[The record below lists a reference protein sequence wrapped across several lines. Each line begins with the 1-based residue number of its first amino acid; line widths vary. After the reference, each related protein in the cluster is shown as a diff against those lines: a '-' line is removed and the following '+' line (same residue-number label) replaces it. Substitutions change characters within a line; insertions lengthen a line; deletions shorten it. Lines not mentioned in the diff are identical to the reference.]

1 MKKFFTLA
9 VFLTYCLCI
18 EGSIGSPSV
27 STNSQGN
34 YLIEI
39 QINDFNLQE
48 NDVSISNFKSND
60 SFPKGSF
67 DFKLYEDLG
76 EFKRLTLAL
85 PSVYLEDYFSFRLS
99 AGSLSKDIF
108 IFLPQNTSASIASA
122 NISFKLPSK
131 KIYGEPTRYNIDEAL
146 SGDALPRDADVKTNI
161 KREPLQK
168 TQQTNSLPEKKATKI
183 IKASEV
189 ETIWSA
195 SRSVQKSFDASIYQI
210 MWAFY
215 LANPDAFIDD
225 NIHLVRG
232 DVDLV
237 IPSFELVSSTSLVSA
252 KEAVGF
258 MRQKSAVNNPKA
270 PSLTLTAPIS
280 NAPTATE
287 VPDSTSTPTKDTIL
301 NPFDA
306 EADDDLD
313 PSSIIEKNTS
323 IIELGTSSN
332 DSMQGID
339 GPRSSFQLS
348 DLLWVA
354 ILSLGLGF
362 AIAFFFIRANRK
374 PEFSKAALEEDLE
387 SDSFHTFQ
395 TNLSVTNDIEVQELD
410 LVRTYIAMGDWISA
424 EAILS
429 KLIQSS
435 ANKSVVVE
443 AKDLLSKKV

>member
-168 TQQTNSLPEKKATKI
+168 TQQTNSLPEKK
-183 IKASEV
+183 S
-189 ETIWSA
+189 
-195 SRSVQKSFDASIYQI
+195 Y
-210 MWAFY
+210 
-215 LANPDAFIDD
+215 
-225 NIHLVRG
+225 
-232 DVDLV
+232 
-237 IPSFELVSSTSLVSA
+237 
-252 KEAVGF
+252 
-258 MRQKSAVNNPKA
+258 
-270 PSLTLTAPIS
+270 
-280 NAPTATE
+280 
-287 VPDSTSTPTKDTIL
+287 
-301 NPFDA
+301 
-306 EADDDLD
+306 
-313 PSSIIEKNTS
+313 
-323 IIELGTSSN
+323 
-332 DSMQGID
+332 
-339 GPRSSFQLS
+339 
-348 DLLWVA
+348 
-354 ILSLGLGF
+354 
-362 AIAFFFIRANRK
+362 
-374 PEFSKAALEEDLE
+374 
-387 SDSFHTFQ
+387 
-395 TNLSVTNDIEVQELD
+395 
-410 LVRTYIAMGDWISA
+410 
-424 EAILS
+424 
-429 KLIQSS
+429 
-435 ANKSVVVE
+435 
-443 AKDLLSKKV
+443 